1 MPGSVPGDPISA
13 ELHWS
18 IREVSSNAGEQEI
31 TQGKR
36 AFAARTPPRGK
47 PLQ

>member
-13 ELHWS
+13 ELCWS
-18 IREVSSNAGEQEI
+18 IREVTSYAGEQEI

-36 AFAARTPPRGK
+36 AFAARTPPSGK

>member
-13 ELHWS
+13 ELRWS
-18 IREVSSNAGEQEI
+18 IREVSSYAGEQEI

-36 AFAARTPPRGK
+36 AFAARTPPSGK